1 MNILISNPSSTNI
14 TFIPYIYGVL
24 KQHSDRDLD
33 LRRSCNWLEPIFLR
47 DEPAVLTSPYRLD
60 EVDILGL
67 SCYVWNFKLQCEIA
81 RLTKERNPN
90 CLVVAGGPEPD
101 WNDPLFFNKHPEV
114 DLVVMQDGEEA
125 FAGILRAMLLPEN
138 ERALAFAA
146 VPGLLVPDRRRLGG
160 ARHHRAARG
169 VGRSDAPGA
178 AVS

>member
-101 WNDPLFFNKHPEV
+101 WNDASWVAQRWLEV
-114 DLVVMQDGEEA
+114 LPIPVEQKQWLVAAKDNQPA
-125 FAGILRAMLLPEN
+125 LSLLS
-138 ERALAFAA
+138 
-146 VPGLLVPDRRRLGG
+146 GLLV
-160 ARHHRAARG
+160 ASH
-169 VGRSDAPGA
+169 
-178 AVS
+178 